1 MKSIDSELDHIE
13 KINEILIL
21 GLQEIMDEPNLT

>member
-1 MKSIDSELDHIE
+1 MNSIKSELDHIE

-21 GLQEIMDEPNLT
+21 GLKEIIDESNLT

>member
-1 MKSIDSELDHIE
+1 MKRIKSELDHIE

-21 GLQEIMDEPNLT
+21 GLQEIIDESNLT